1 MMRGQ
6 ALFMHSIILPLSALL
21 TVVLLP
27 IFAPHFCFTFHHTY
41 PDDEQTT
48 PKYTRMYV
56 YQWLAWVQS
65 DLDRVCSG
73 FHCARYCCR
82 DWD

>member
-1 MMRGQ
+1 VMRGQ
-6 ALFMHSIILPLSALL
+6 ALFMHSIILPLG
-21 TVVLLP
+21 T
-27 IFAPHFCFTFHHTY
+27 IDCCFAPHFCFTFHHTY

-56 YQWLAWVQS
+56 YQWLARVQS
-65 DLDRVCSG
+65 ESDCVCSG
-73 FHCARYCCR
+73 FRCAHYCCR

>member
-27 IFAPHFCFTFHHTY
+27 IFASHSIILT
-41 PDDEQTT
+41 QTT
-48 PKYTRMYV
+48 NKQRQNTPECMFT
-56 YQWLAWVQS
+56 
-65 DLDRVCSG
+65 SG
-73 FHCARYCCR
+73 
-82 DWD
+82 